1 MAWKKILAAAVL
13 ASVLPL
19 AGAAEDRGDEVVHV
33 SNSDATMNAAIK
45 EARRTLPDFLKLDG
59 GPRLPSDERGYAFGD
74 PVLSA
79 PGIFAMG
86 DPLSTDEVEAATS
99 VAELFG
105 PDFVPADPETWQRTV
120 SRNTLC
126 PCGSGRKFKHCHGLA
141 E

>member
-1 MAWKKILAAAVL
+1 MLRHVREDVTRMLAYAEFRL
-13 ASVLPL
+13 PDASEMPALP
-19 AGAAEDRGDEVVHV
+19 D
-33 SNSDATMNAAIK
+33 
-45 EARRTLPDFLKLDG
+45 LPDFLKLDG
-59 GPRLPSDERGYAFGD
+59 GPGLPSDERGYAFGD